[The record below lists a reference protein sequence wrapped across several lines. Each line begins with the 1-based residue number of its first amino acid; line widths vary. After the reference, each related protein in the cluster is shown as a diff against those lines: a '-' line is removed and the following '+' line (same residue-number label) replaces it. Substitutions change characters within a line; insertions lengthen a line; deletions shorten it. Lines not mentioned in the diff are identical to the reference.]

1 MNIDNIYCSYLQE
14 NIEDGMCYDLQMIG
28 DSYIKDS
35 ALPEIKINKEE
46 LNEHCS
52 RCKYCLDK

>member
-1 MNIDNIYCSYLQE
+1 MDKFYCSYLNE

-28 DSYIKDS
+28 DGYIKEA
-35 ALPEIKINKEE
+35 ALPEINIDREE

-52 RCKYCLDK
+52 KCKYCLDK